1 MTVGSAF
8 RTAARTVTESD
19 LVQFVN
25 LCGFNEPLFYDER
38 HAAEGGY
45 TGRLVPGALVY
56 ALGEGLVIQTHSFA
70 GTGLA
75 FMHMELDV
83 RRPTFVGD
91 TIDVVV
97 EILESRASSKP
108 GRGVVKSRNT
118 VYNERGD
125 DAARLHAG
133 AAGARTRLHCLTRPR
148 SSRPTCAQPS
158 IAVRSSV
165 ATGIRLNVR
174 QPASKYG
181 ASCAATSSGVPWG
194 EYAAKSRKGRW

>member
-1 MTVGSAF
+1 VTVSRDDVPPAIRGSTWEEMTVGSAF

-19 LVQFVN
+19 VVQFVN

-38 HAAEGGY
+38 HAGEGGY

-91 TIDVVV
+91 TLDVVV
-97 EILESRASSKP
+97 EIIAARASSKP
-108 GRGVVKSRNT
+108 GRGVVTSRNT
-118 VYNERGD
+118 VYNQRGD
-125 DAARLHAG
+125 DVLVYTPVRL
-133 AAGARTRLHCLTRPR
+133 
-148 SSRPTCAQPS
+148 
-158 IAVRSSV
+158 VR
-165 ATGIRLNVR
+165 
-174 QPASKYG
+174 
-181 ASCAATSSGVPWG
+181 
-194 EYAAKSRKGRW
+194 GRDFNP